1 MKKIKIL
8 SVIIVVF
15 FYYTN
20 SVAQEQ
26 QKSEQTKSF
35 SVANS
40 LNMYVFPANEQSK
53 EQQEQDEFQ
62 CYKWAVE
69 QSGVDPM
76 NPPEVQAEQVDTSPD
91 GTAVRGAARGAA
103 GGAAVGAIAGDA
115 GKGAAIGATAGAI
128 RGRRS
133 KVYSDAN
140 QQEQANQQASATE
153 AELMNSFKNAY
164 SVCLEG
170 KGYTVK

>member
-1 MKKIKIL
+1 MKKSKIL
-8 SVIIVVF
+8 SATIVVLIC
-15 FYYTN
+15 YT
-20 SVAQEQ
+20 SAIAQQ
-26 QKSEQTKSF
+26 QQSF
-35 SVANS
+35 SVAKS

-53 EQQEQDEFQ
+53 EQQEMDEFQ

-76 NPPEVQAEQVDTSPD
+76 NPPEITAQKVDTSPD
-91 GTAVRGAARGAA
+91 GSAIVGAA
-103 GGAAVGAIAGDA
+103 GGAAAGAAIGAIAGDA
-115 GKGAAIGATAGAI
+115 GKGAAIGATVGAL

-133 KVYSDAN
+133 KVVSDAK
-140 QQEQANQQASATE
+140 QQEQAKQQATATE
-153 AELMNSFKNAY
+153 AELMNNFKRAY

>member
-1 MKKIKIL
+1 MKKLKIL
-8 SVIIVVF
+8 SATIVVLIC
-15 FYYTN
+15 YT
-20 SVAQEQ
+20 SAIAQEQ
-26 QKSEQTKSF
+26 QQSF
-35 SVANS
+35 SVSKS

-53 EQQEQDEFQ
+53 EQQEMDEFQ

-76 NPPEVQAEQVDTSPD
+76 NPPKISAEQVDTSPD
-91 GTAVRGAARGAA
+91 GSAVVGAA
-103 GGAAVGAIAGDA
+103 GGAAAGAAIGAIAGDA
-115 GKGAAIGATAGAI
+115 GKGAAIGATVGAL

-133 KVYSDAN
+133 KVASDAK
-140 QQEQANQQASATE
+140 QQEQAAQQATATE
-153 AELMNSFKNAY
+153 AELMNNFKRAY